1 MSLKTESDQRHLTF
15 VDKMQLDHSH
25 GTKNKTKIMTTKQN
39 ITESTNMTNL
49 NCVIF

>member
-1 MSLKTESDQRHLTF
+1 MSLKTESDHSDLTF
-15 VDKMQLDHSH
+15 VDETQFDHSH

-39 ITESTNMTNL
+39 KIESIKIMNL